1 MYLDTGIE
9 CPDTICIW
17 LPHLEEPMKAKRVV
31 TEYPE
36 FAAIFD
42 GSAKENTLL
51 FYYCVNKEEY
61 SLDFIDEDAEE
72 EVAEL
77 LGVTITEVEIEDD
90 DNGDQIATD
99 GLTKEDIDAFKDH
112 INDIRVRL
120 DAISGGPVNQIVV
133 CVIGVDPVAYLYI
146 IGKLI
151 VGQYI

>member
-1 MYLDTGIE
+1 MTDGTKMYLDTGIE

-120 DAISGGPVNQIVV
+120 DAISGGPVN
-133 CVIGVDPVAYLYI
+133 
-146 IGKLI
+146 
-151 VGQYI
+151 